1 MSLRQLRSFSVEMM
15 KLAADIQDADIRSLL
30 AFRRG
35 EEYLEGGKLP
45 ANTALEDE
53 ELHLTK
59 MGNFDSRIGL
69 AASDSYDLRSKT
81 KKDNK
86 YQKARDYATSGAKG
100 GLTALGILGAVN
112 AMRGRFGS
120 PQGLSETRK
129 AMKNARRAAAVGASA
144 AVVDRAYRHN
154 ELPEVAKLANI
165 VNPTPNAFRS
175 PAAQLSQARATGSF
189 KNVIRSSEGRQPHS
203 LQIGKKFRVS

>member
-45 ANTALEDE
+45 ANTALEDV

-59 MGNFDSRIGL
+59 MGLDSRIGL
-69 AASDSYDLRSKT
+69 AASNSYDLHAKT
-81 KKDNK
+81 KKDNS
-86 YQKARDYATSGAKG
+86 YQKTRDYATSGIKG
-100 GLTALGILGAVN
+100 GLTALGLLGATN
-112 AMRGRFGS
+112 AMRGRFG
-120 PQGLSETRK
+120 PPKNLSATRK
-129 AMKNARRAAAVGASA
+129 AMNNARRVAAVGAAA
-144 AVVDRAYRHN
+144 AVVDRAYRHD

-165 VNPTPNAFRS
+165 VRPTPNAFRS
-175 PAAQLSQARATGSF
+175 PAAQLAQSRATGSF
-189 KNVIRSSEGRQPHS
+189 KNVIRSTEGRQPHS
-203 LQIGKKFRVS
+203 LQIGNKFRVS